1 MTYLGE
7 ISEPATRGILI
18 SYTNLGTPLG
28 GFVVFFLNT
37 LTDWRTVGLIC
48 LCAPIL
54 TVIALIFVPETP
66 HWLIGKGRIEQA
78 EKALGWLRYAFETF
92 N

>member
-7 ISEPATRGILI
+7 ISEPSTRGILI

-28 GFVVFFLNT
+28 GFLVHFLNT

-48 LCAPIL
+48 LCVPIL
-54 TVIALIFVPETP
+54 TVIALLFVPETP
-66 HWLIGKGRIEQA
+66 LFLIGKGRIEQA
-78 EKALGWLRYAFETF
+78 ERALAWLRYEL
-92 N
+92 

>member
-18 SYTNLGTPLG
+18 SYANLGTPLG

-37 LTDWRTVGLIC
+37 VLPWRTVGLIC
-48 LCAPIL
+48 LCVPIL

-66 HWLIGKGRIEQA
+66 HWLISKKRIERA
-78 EKALGWLRYAFETF
+78 EKALCWLR
-92 N
+92 